1 MAGQPKLTQALHPI
15 HLVESTWRGLLYFL
29 KALRSRTQGPSLMI
43 REGSSF
49 SSSSLITFSVSSR
62 FHGFTFLGFSIPR
75 TRPNSTKSI
84 RWAFSPQGFGH
95 AMGTSNA
102 RPHANI
108 AVDHIQRWVSA
119 QRIASNVPCGKNL
132 QFS

>member
-29 KALRSRTQGPSLMI
+29 NALRSSTQGPSLMI

-49 SSSSLITFSVSSR
+49 SSSSLFTFSVSSR
-62 FHGFTFLGFSIPR
+62 FHGFTFLGVSIPR

-84 RWAFSPQGFGH
+84 RWAFSPRMVYPVAGCSCWPVIPVVRLSE
-95 AMGTSNA
+95 M
-102 RPHANI
+102 I
-108 AVDHIQRWVSA
+108 IVVY
-119 QRIASNVPCGKNL
+119 L
-132 QFS
+132 L